1 MLSEYQDRNIPHTVP
16 FLSFL
21 FLLDEVLSAFFLK
34 ECCET
39 MTIPRSIEC
48 RGIGTPLSLSDGLF
62 ERLSKSETYSS
73 RRKRRTEK
81 DKVRTSDKMKQSGSS
96 CKVNNTHHLSSSKR
110 NLSPTCPASLE
121 GIFQR
126 LHRTETV
133 SSASLKARSVSDGD
147 LMSTS
152 SKRSYRSNSS
162 STKKTHRSNS
172 STVMTPVRLF
182 NSRTI
187 SSEKKRR
194 KPPNL
199 PLKQSSAP
207 TLSLRE
213 KLLDRLYDNQTSVS
227 SLNPATNVRSNS
239 RGTPPL
245 KPSNKVFDRL
255 YQSGTQSSTMKS
267 RRSSRNIHSPKNATP
282 LIYDKLHVRKTTI
295 LTPPT
300 SMEGFKNVLTNIQ
313 VRSHAEM
320 MHTFEKL
327 RSETSA

>member
-1 MLSEYQDRNIPHTVP
+1 
-16 FLSFL
+16 
-21 FLLDEVLSAFFLK
+21 
-34 ECCET
+34 

>member
-1 MLSEYQDRNIPHTVP
+1 
-16 FLSFL
+16 
-21 FLLDEVLSAFFLK
+21 
-34 ECCET
+34 

-48 RGIGTPLSLSDGLF
+48 RGIESPLSSSDNLF

-81 DKVRTSDKMKQSGSS
+81 NNVRTPSDNMKQSGSS
-96 CKVNNTHHLSSSKR
+96 LKSNKNHHLSSSRR

-133 SSASLKARSVSDGD
+133 SSSRMKARSLSDGD

-172 STVMTPVRLF
+172 STVVTPVRLF
-182 NSRTI
+182 GSRTI
-187 SSEKKRR
+187 SSEKKRI

-199 PLKQSSAP
+199 PLRQSSVP

-213 KLLDRLYDNQTSVS
+213 KLLDRLYDRQASGS
-227 SLNPATNVRSNS
+227 SLKTEKTVQSNS
-239 RGTPPL
+239 QGSLPPIQ
-245 KPSNKVFDRL
+245 SNKVFDRL

-267 RRSSRNIHSPKNATP
+267 RRSPRNIHSPKSVTP
-282 LIYDKLHVRKTTI
+282 VIYDNLRKHETTI

-327 RSETSA
+327 RSETLA